1 MGGENRLYRAV
12 LLVACVMCT
21 CMAVVVV
28 VVVLLVVKLN
38 REGECVTII
47 TLRSLFFRDCHCTF
61 H

>member
-38 REGECVTII
+38 RCFKKCERGNV
-47 TLRSLFFRDCHCTF
+47 LPLLL
-61 H
+61 